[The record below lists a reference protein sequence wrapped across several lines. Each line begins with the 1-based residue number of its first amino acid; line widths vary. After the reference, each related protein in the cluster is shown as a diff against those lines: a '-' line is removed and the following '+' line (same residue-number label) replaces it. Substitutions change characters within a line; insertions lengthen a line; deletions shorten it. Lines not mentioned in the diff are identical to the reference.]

1 MNKTIDEIINKYK
14 YIIDI
19 SDRDKTANRINDYFY
34 ARLITSIDKYCFNE
48 RIIKLNE
55 ILGKNKN
62 KIDENI
68 LQLYIKELKE
78 IEDTIKQILD
88 KQREDY
94 FFNSKLLYEL
104 TKDCE
109 NDKDNLEVINIYN
122 KIGKDILDKEAKK
135 YIKIEK
141 LFLTFNDNLIDITNK
156 LNLNN
161 IKDIN

>member
-94 FFNSKLLYEL
+94 FFNFKLLYEL

>member
-122 KIGKDILDKEAKK
+122 KIGKDKEAKK